1 MRGWPVMWDRLYVGM
16 SEDRPAGWD
25 FFVSYTQADRTW
37 AEWIAW
43 VLEEDGHKVLVQA
56 WDFVPGSNWIQG
68 MQAGAAKAART
79 IAVLS
84 PAYLE
89 SEYGTAEWQAAWASD
104 PAGAQ
109 RKLLVTR
116 VKDCDRPGLLAGVVG
131 VDLFGMT
138 EAEARAR
145 LRTMVSSAVT
155 GRAKPE
161 VAPVFPGRAMP
172 REPRF
177 PGALPR
183 VWKVP
188 ARNPNFT
195 GRAEDLAALARSLA
209 SGSTVT
215 VQSLRGMGGV
225 GKTQLATEFAYAHAG
240 DYDLV
245 YWIAAEEPA
254 TIPDQFTALARQLG
268 LDPVPDPEI
277 LQARSMTGC
286 AAFPAGCWSSITPMR
301 PLTSGPGFR
310 AVRCRPESPGT

>member
-1 MRGWPVMWDRLYVGM
+1 MAR
-16 SEDRPAGWD
+16 
-25 FFVSYTQADRTW
+25 
-37 AEWIAW
+37 
-43 VLEEDGHKVLVQA
+43 
-56 WDFVPGSNWIQG
+56 
-68 MQAGAAKAART
+68 AART

-116 VKDCDRPGLLAGVVG
+116 VKECERPGLLAGVVG

-145 LRTMVSSAVT
+145 LRAMVSSAIA
-155 GRAKPE
+155 GRAKPDGGAGVPGGRAVPRRAAVPRGAAAGVE
-161 VAPVFPGRAMP
+161 GPGRAT
-172 REPRF
+172 RIS
-177 PGALPR
+177 
-183 VWKVP
+183 P
-188 ARNPNFT
+188 A
-195 GRAEDLAALARSLA
+195 AARSWLRWRRRLA

-215 VQSLRGMGGV
+215 VQSLHGMGGV

-254 TIPDQFTALARQLG
+254 TIPDQFSALARQLG
-268 LDPVPDPEI
+268 LDPVADPEV
-277 LQARSMTGC
+277 LQAQVHEP
-286 AAFPAGCWSSITPMR
+286 AARRAGLAAGLR
-301 PLTSGPGFR
+301 
-310 AVRCRPESPGT
+310 

>member
-1 MRGWPVMWDRLYVGM
+1 M
-16 SEDRPAGWD
+16 
-25 FFVSYTQADRTW
+25 
-37 AEWIAW
+37 
-43 VLEEDGHKVLVQA
+43 LEEDGHRVLVQA

-68 MQAGAAKAART
+68 MQDGAARAART

-84 PAYLE
+84 PDYLE

-116 VKDCDRPGLLAGVVG
+116 VTECDRPGLLAGVVG
-131 VDLFGMT
+131 VDLFGRT

-155 GRAKPE
+155 GRAKPTWRRGFP
-161 VAPVFPGRAMP
+161 AGRCRASRGFPGRCRGCGRSRP
-172 REPRF
+172 VTRIS
-177 PGALPR
+177 
-183 VWKVP
+183 P
-188 ARNPNFT
+188 A
-195 GRAEDLAALARSLA
+195 AARTWRRWRQALA

-254 TIPDQFTALARQLG
+254 TIPDQFTALAR
-268 LDPVPDPEI
+268 
-277 LQARSMTGC
+277 
-286 AAFPAGCWSSITPMR
+286 PAGP
-301 PLTSGPGFR
+301 GPG
-310 AVRCRPESPGT
+310 P